1 MQRRDATHVNP
12 LAASGQTIY
21 RRSLSPV
28 PPYFQALPKQDWVH
42 ERTAPYSPCLIPPL
56 IGSPKT
62 PMLENE
68 PADMSGL
75 ALWACNRDCST
86 PTTDIITDAT
96 PGLCNYCGA
105 APGSWQE
112 GGGLRQFQFRRCKR
126 CKVVDYCSEKCQR
139 TDWHAGHKQKCKEA
153 SAQPVPP
160 SSSVTIIAEQSP
172 RSGPSGAPANRVL
185 RDGAIVREEALAKCP
200 QPCFNCG
207 AAWGS
212 VDEIGNV
219 RQFRRCSRCKIAD
232 YCSDKCQRSHWNAK
246 HKKECQE
253 SPSQD
258 RQFSPRLQPSPAA
271 GCLENT
277 TLAMNPSHAQEPTF
291 PRAHAHAHAHA
302 HAQAADVPPTLAEAY
317 GVRRDVPDLWAM
329 QLHTAVFLNQ
339 GTAAMRKGPGQSP
352 PYYNPFASP
361 PNMLVPPAVPPP
373 FREFLAP

>member
-42 ERTAPYSPCLIPPL
+42 ERTASCSPCLIPPL

-112 GGGLRQFQFRRCKR
+112 GGGLRQYRRCKR

-246 HKKECQE
+246 HNKECQE

-271 GCLENT
+271 GCLQNT